1 MPTEFVYLLWHIDRF
16 EDEKLIGMY
25 RTQED
30 ADAATERL
38 KGMPGFR
45 DDGGKFVCGNIR
57 STRIIGGKDSTVLRS
72 EPAVFNRRLVGWP

>member
-16 EDEKLIGMY
+16 EDEKLIGVY

-45 DDGGKFVCGNIR
+45 DEGGKFVCRKYKVNQDHWKEGFYR
-57 STRIIGGKDSTVLRS
+57 P
-72 EPAVFNRRLVGWP
+72 EE